1 MKDQFNNT
9 SFASKDQERAIM
21 RDEAENNRK
30 VDEVQ
35 KKRLTDRKQL
45 QLEAKLILD
54 KQIAEK
60 DYLKQQ
66 FLAQKQAD
74 ADQLAKLSNDFTLD
88 EQKKREERKMKNLN
102 HLAHVKEQM
111 REVPRTFAKTG
122 IAIIKQ

>member
-60 DYLKQQ
+60 DYLK
-66 FLAQKQAD
+66 
-74 ADQLAKLSNDFTLD
+74 
-88 EQKKREERKMKNLN
+88 
-102 HLAHVKEQM
+102 
-111 REVPRTFAKTG
+111 
-122 IAIIKQ
+122 